1 MPIKIKKDN
10 TGLYYQYGT
19 TGHKYYFNPNSEISM
34 DKAYHKCMKQVA
46 AIYAQKYY
54 QKKSNK

>member
-46 AIYAQKYY
+46 AIYA
-54 QKKSNK
+54 